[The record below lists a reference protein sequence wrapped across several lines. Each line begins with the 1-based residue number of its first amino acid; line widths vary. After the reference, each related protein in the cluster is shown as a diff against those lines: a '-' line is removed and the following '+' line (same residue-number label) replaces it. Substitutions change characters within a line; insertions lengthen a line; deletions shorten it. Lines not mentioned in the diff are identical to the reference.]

1 MPKEIEVSS
10 VIDIEIAI
18 DSVNNANCSIVE
30 NEVLDENQEINYLL
44 IKNNNKGVT
53 DSVPTNC
60 NEQNTQEKI

>member
-10 VIDIEIAI
+10 VIDIAIAI

-53 DSVPTNC
+53 DSVPANC